1 MQGSLLYRLR
11 KGCEH
16 LTFIPD
22 RDHARVGSTLILNT
36 GIDHFVRYP
45 FLHT

>member
-22 RDHARVGSTLILNT
+22 RDHARVGSTLILNM